1 MKNRIAFIDL
11 FQIYLSK
18 FSKGTLNRPW
28 NPRDNWELAII
39 WDMIE
44 DHSVFGGHASES
56 CDLWLRFLKSLIF
69 VFLQSIM
76 LIHKP
81 LGCSAIHSFMCTS
94 DYPCGSVK
102 YKIFRNY
109 NIELK

>member
-1 MKNRIAFIDL
+1 MKNRIAFIDF

-28 NPRDNWELAII
+28 NPRDNWELANI

-44 DHSVFGGHASES
+44 DYSVFGGHASES

-69 VFLQSIM
+69 VFSV
-76 LIHKP
+76 LILYEHRTN
-81 LGCSAIHSFMCTS
+81 S
-94 DYPCGSVK
+94 
-102 YKIFRNY
+102 KIFNKIKS
-109 NIELK
+109 NNV